1 MQAGVPD
8 ALLGY
13 SVVSDNNV
21 QSLGT
26 AAGTAVLFGDFSGY
40 YLRDCG
46 VRYDISTDY
55 AFASDMTTVRVIQ
68 RLDGAWVDVNGVRG
82 MKSPTT

>member
-55 AFASDMTTVRVIQ
+55 AFASDMTPCASSNDST
-68 RLDGAWVDVNGVRG
+68 ARG
-82 MKSPTT
+82 STSTACAA